1 MATSATPLTE
11 PKPKFSFAGD
21 GKDPLGDVLK
31 DPNRQA
37 ISGDTGKF
45 FEPVT
50 EAPIETPADKPPEA
64 APAPAPATETS
75 TAAPAPV
82 VSTSTAPP
90 ASDAKLYAGKFKS
103 VEDLEKS
110 YEEIQKS
117 FTVKA
122 QEAATARKALEERE
136 KAAPKTPEETE
147 TERLARIN
155 LMLADPDKYFAEQA
169 RKANEAIL
177 AENKSMREVAAKVEA
192 WREVNKDVA
201 PYEDYIGVVM
211 HRLTTSDP
219 KLDPLAALD
228 QATTAVRAEIG
239 KIREAGRLEALSIQ
253 SGATTP
259 AAAKV
264 IVPPPTE
271 HPSPAPMSDQ
281 DAYQAH
287 MAELNSNAA
296 RVRRQVR

>member
-1 MATSATPLTE
+1 MATAPVTS
-11 PKPKFSFAGD
+11 KFKFAGD
-21 GKDPLGDVLK
+21 GKDPLGDVLA

-37 ISGDTGKF
+37 ISGDTGTF
-45 FEPVT
+45 FEAVKKP
-50 EAPIETPADKPPEA
+50 APAPPEPTPEPT
-64 APAPAPATETS
+64 PAPAPATETS
-75 TAAPAPV
+75 TAAAPV
-82 VSTSTAPP
+82 ISTSTAP
-90 ASDAKLYAGKFKS
+90 DAKLYAGKFKS

-169 RKANEAIL
+169 RKANDQVL
-177 AENKSMREVAAKVEA
+177 AETKSAREVAAKVEA
-192 WREVNKDVA
+192 WREQNKDVV

-211 HRLTTSDP
+211 HRLATSDP